1 MTEHAKGVVCE
12 SVEQPCSR
20 SPPQTPPLLPAEYQ
34 LKRKTRFLLQ
44 QVINHVS

>member
-1 MTEHAKGVVCE
+1 MKEHAKGVVCAR
-12 SVEQPCSR
+12 VEQPCSR